1 MRARAILKG
10 LGRFIKKNSGKIL
23 AGVAIAAEALG
34 FYFMHREAPI
44 VRDRLDELGEDATWI
59 DKVKVAGP
67 VYLPAF
73 GMLLLSTGCIA
84 GGCAMGEKRAAVLSG
99 LYSASE
105 AALMQYEDKVVEKLG
120 KDKAQEIQN
129 EIAADIC
136 AKNPPVMADIIDTGK
151 GDQLFCEPL
160 TARYFRS
167 SKVEVEAAVNRINK
181 QIFNDVWVTAND
193 WFYELGL
200 VEHAALGDYVGWN
213 VDNMLSISFTPGAT
227 MDNNQSCFVIGYIN
241 RPVMNR

>member
-1 MRARAILKG
+1 MKARAIIKG
-10 LGRFIKKNSGKIL
+10 LRRFLGKHSGKIL

-34 FYFMHREAPI
+34 FYFMHKEAPI

-59 DKVKVAGP
+59 EKAKAAGP

-73 GMLLLSTGCIA
+73 GMLLLSTGCIV
-84 GGCAMGEKRAAVLSG
+84 GGCALGEKRAAILSG

-105 AALMQYEDKVVEKLG
+105 AALMQYEEKVVNKLG
-120 KDKAQEIQN
+120 KDKAQELQN

-136 AKNPPVMADIIDTGK
+136 KKNPPVVADVVETGK

-160 TARYFRS
+160 TARYFKS
-167 SKVEVEAAVNRINK
+167 SRVEVEAAVNRINK
-181 QIFNDVWVTAND
+181 RIFSDMWVTAND

-200 VEHAALGDYVGWN
+200 SEPAALGDYVGWN
-213 VDNMLSISFTPGAT
+213 VDNLMSVSFTPGET
-227 MDNNQSCFVIGYIN
+227 INCDQTCFVIGYIN
-241 RPVMNR
+241 RPVFSR